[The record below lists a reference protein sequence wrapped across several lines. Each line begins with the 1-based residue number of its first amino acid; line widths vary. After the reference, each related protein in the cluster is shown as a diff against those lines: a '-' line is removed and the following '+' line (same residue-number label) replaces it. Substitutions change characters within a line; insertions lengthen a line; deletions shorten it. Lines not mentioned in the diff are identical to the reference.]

1 MSKLLSSTQIINTLL
16 KFGFRLVS
24 QRGSHQKY
32 QKEGF
37 TVIVPSPRKEI
48 PIGTFRSFVR
58 RSGLSVNDFQEN
70 PKKIDSDSIIRC
82 ELSEF

>member
-1 MSKLLSSTQIINTLL
+1 MSKILSSDQIIKTLL
-16 KFGFRLVS
+16 KFGFKFIS

-48 PIGTFRSFVR
+48 PTGTFRSIVR
-58 RSGLSVNDFQEN
+58 QSGLTMNDFIVN
-70 PKKIDSDSIIRC
+70 IKN
-82 ELSEF
+82 

>member
-1 MSKLLSSTQIINTLL
+1 MSKLLSSEQIVKTLL
-16 KFGFRLVS
+16 KSGFQFVS

-48 PIGTFRSFVR
+48 PIGTFRSIVR
-58 RSGLSVNDFQEN
+58 QVGLSVADFID
-70 PKKIDSDSIIRC
+70 KKT
-82 ELSEF
+82 

>member
-1 MSKLLSSTQIINTLL
+1 MSKILSSDQIIKTLL
-16 KFGFRLVS
+16 KFGFQFIS

-48 PIGTFRSFVR
+48 PIGTFRSIIR
-58 RSGLSVNDFQEN
+58 QSGLTINDFIEN
-70 PKKIDSDSIIRC
+70 LKK
-82 ELSEF
+82 